1 MSRLLQLQPP
11 LLLPPLLVPPLLVP
25 PPLLPLLLPPQLLL
39 VPPRRNREPQYLGHE
54 CDLFLEQCA
63 LH

>member
-11 LLLPPLLVPPLLVP
+11 LRLPPLLVPPLLVP

-39 VPPRRNREPQYLGHE
+39 VPPPPPFRPASRFRPTRSVFNLQLN
-54 CDLFLEQCA
+54 
-63 LH
+63 